1 MTDATDDEPLKVLL
15 LAEDFYPK
23 DSGGAFKD
31 WSTAK
36 HLADA
41 GDHVTV
47 VTPHVKGASKRE
59 TVEGIEIHRPF
70 QGTSAN
76 VHPNSVGGQFWRIR
90 FVVLVL
96 FYLINLFRREN
107 FDLVYSTNHL
117 MHPLAAFMSVI
128 FRRPHVTYVGYSPS
142 IRDDVSLSDPLILI
156 ERLNFQL
163 FMGDRSLC
171 QTPSVYKR
179 LSRISNAKIKR
190 IDGSVDADA
199 VRSAINSESD
209 QNLRVDKNRV
219 EMIFVGRL
227 VEIKSPAKIP
237 SIVAQLPP
245 VYSLRMIGDGPQRPA
260 VENAIREANVGT
272 RVDIAGRLS
281 HEQTLRAIH
290 DADLLLLPSK
300 ADAYPAVVF
309 EALSLNTPV
318 LGTPVGILP
327 SLDHPLLKTTKLENF
342 RRIILEHDWTSK
354 NGINEQDLDR
364 FSVTRFSNEVRSE
377 LLNAVCD
384 T

>member
-1 MTDATDDEPLKVLL
+1 
-15 LAEDFYPK
+15 
-23 DSGGAFKD
+23 
-31 WSTAK
+31 
-36 HLADA
+36 
-41 GDHVTV
+41 
-47 VTPHVKGASKRE
+47 
-59 TVEGIEIHRPF
+59 
-70 QGTSAN
+70 
-76 VHPNSVGGQFWRIR
+76 
-90 FVVLVL
+90 
-96 FYLINLFRREN
+96 
-107 FDLVYSTNHL
+107 
-117 MHPLAAFMSVI
+117 
-128 FRRPHVTYVGYSPS
+128 
-142 IRDDVSLSDPLILI
+142 
-156 ERLNFQL
+156 
-163 FMGDRSLC
+163 MGDRSLC